1 MSNPA
6 LQNAAMVWKIA
17 SPRDPIPCPSRA
29 KRTVSATTPTSS
41 TRKVMSATWPTRRAT
56 FLGVSGLASSSRTM
70 RSSLN
75 PMRRPIRSAP
85 TVAAVIIPSPPSCMS
100 AARIPCPTGV
110 KASAGTTA
118 WRPVTVTALTDS
130 KKASSQV
137 MPLFAPGIFS
147 KNVPTTI
154 SPANASNMSLG
165 AESRG
170 NTSAGI
176 PARSSSA
183 DVDGGASHGIRL
195 GLPQDLVGDGGG
207 VPLPEEEVAEQVH
220 DGVSFGPAEVAVRR
234 PASGVAQVEQQGG
247 NGVGHHR
254 ALGAQHLVPADL
266 HAPHLEHVL
275 ELRGVL
281 HVDLEEQDR
290 EVFGY
295 VVVLAL
301 LLLLFSVF
309 SLVARLAPVGDD
321 VDLSFV
327 ASLVDEALDR
337 FGHRY
342 PLLTQLERA
351 VHPRDEGGED
361 HRHYEERGDYE
372 PIGTLDLVR
381 DESVDED
388 DGNQPEHQRP
398 YPRAPAPGG
407 ERHREG
413 GRAHHRQHA
422 CGVRPG
428 LGVHVGPEDDGD
440 DHRDGDVD
448 DHEWANGTGPLRRH
462 AVAGQISWHDV
473 EQPGQG
479 RSSGEGQDR
488 DRGEIV
494 GCSEHVTQVIVRQVG
509 Q

>member
-41 TRKVMSATWPTRRAT
+41 TSKVMSATWPTRRAT

-147 KNVPTTI
+147 KNVPTAI

-195 GLPQDLVGDGGG
+195 GLPQDLMGDGGG
-207 VPLPEEEVAEQVH
+207 VALAEEEVAEQVH

-234 PASGVAQVEQQGG
+234 PAGGVAQVEQQGG
-247 NGVGHHR
+247 DGVGDHR
-254 ALGAQHLVPADL
+254 AYRSQHLVLA
-266 HAPHLEHVL
+266 
-275 ELRGVL
+275 GVL
-281 HVDLEEQDR
+281 PRV
-290 EVFGY
+290 
-295 VVVLAL
+295 
-301 LLLLFSVF
+301 
-309 SLVARLAPVGDD
+309 VARAAPVSDD
-321 VDLSFV
+321 VDLSLLRRLDYK
-327 ASLVDEALDR
+327 ALGRLVDL
-337 FGHRY
+337 Y
-342 PLLTQLERA
+342 PLLPELDRA
-351 VHPRDEGGED
+351 VDPRDE
-361 HRHYEERGDYE
+361 RRGDDRDDEEGGDHE
-372 PIGTLDLVR
+372 PVWPLYLVR
-381 DESVDED
+381 REGVDEHNRD
-388 DGNQPEHQRP
+388 HPERERLAS
-398 YPRAPAPGG
+398 RAPPIRG

-413 GRAHHRQHA
+413 G
-422 CGVRPG
+422 
-428 LGVHVGPEDDGD
+428 
-440 DHRDGDVD
+440 
-448 DHEWANGTGPLRRH
+448 
-462 AVAGQISWHDV
+462 
-473 EQPGQG
+473 
-479 RSSGEGQDR
+479 
-488 DRGEIV
+488 
-494 GCSEHVTQVIVRQVG
+494 
-509 Q
+509 